1 MGFPVLVTSHSTLNT
16 ELNITHTGKGAFR
29 AINDSAM
36 ESGAGSGDINPGAE
50 IPFVQAGDTPT
61 PRQSSRINPASR
73 PVTKGKLL
81 HQYDVIKKDLLE
93 MGRAAIPTVLSV
105 LMAAQ
110 GSDDLQLDTLGLL
123 VEIARRGHDISGIC
137 PEILEPLLASGHP
150 EIRRKAGWLMLAN
163 NPMSAAPMILR
174 TLEYEGDETVRTDM
188 LAGLAASGDI
198 QANRQMSVFPPS
210 TSLEGSNV
218 LDHRR
223 SVFLLQRLA
232 EMAARGESVAGVTP
246 GIMIRIWETSPE
258 PEIRRMALIVL
269 CYHPGIIATI
279 FLKRLLRDDRL
290 SGDNRQNVEA
300 SLAQRGDPDTLRQL
314 VSRALS
320 GDAGWPDRLQAI
332 RRLSLLGERMPPEAR
347 SALGMALLDE
357 DARVRMEAVRAFYAI
372 PCGEAEADV
381 LWRMMESANFEID
394 VCQAIYPAIAMAGE
408 RAFNTL
414 RDAIQGQTEHSGKV
428 LAIRCLGINGQRSPD
443 KTSDIL
449 VEALCQEDKSLF
461 EETLRALSLLIERDD
476 LIMER
481 IHTLMTDANAPVNDR
496 QREGLNRAYLRSQQR
511 SSP

>member
-1 MGFPVLVTSHSTLNT
+1 
-16 ELNITHTGKGAFR
+16 
-29 AINDSAM
+29 
-36 ESGAGSGDINPGAE
+36 
-50 IPFVQAGDTPT
+50 
-61 PRQSSRINPASR
+61 
-73 PVTKGKLL
+73 
-81 HQYDVIKKDLLE
+81 
-93 MGRAAIPTVLSV
+93 
-105 LMAAQ
+105 
-110 GSDDLQLDTLGLL
+110 
-123 VEIARRGHDISGIC
+123 
-137 PEILEPLLASGHP
+137 
-150 EIRRKAGWLMLAN
+150 
-163 NPMSAAPMILR
+163 
-174 TLEYEGDETVRTDM
+174 
-188 LAGLAASGDI
+188 
-198 QANRQMSVFPPS
+198 
-210 TSLEGSNV
+210 
-218 LDHRR
+218 
-223 SVFLLQRLA
+223 
-232 EMAARGESVAGVTP
+232 
-246 GIMIRIWETSPE
+246 
-258 PEIRRMALIVL
+258 
-269 CYHPGIIATI
+269 
-279 FLKRLLRDDRL
+279 
-290 SGDNRQNVEA
+290 
-300 SLAQRGDPDTLRQL
+300 
-314 VSRALS
+314 
-320 GDAGWPDRLQAI
+320 
-332 RRLSLLGERMPPEAR
+332 MPPEAR